1 MVTLKQQYKSV
12 GKVHSS
18 TVRIER
24 AADYDH
30 DDLDVMVMILTY

>member
-1 MVTLKQQYKSV
+1 MVTVKQQYKSV

-30 DDLDVMVMILTY
+30 DDLDVMVMILNY